1 MDAQPKTAPPS
12 AKALWLV
19 WLTTIAL
26 AVGSFVFLRF
36 HGPFSGKATVFRQS
50 AHGWESLPPLGGF
63 GYGIDISASGVTW
76 VRTRS
81 GMSRLDGA
89 SWRNFTASDFGT
101 ESGYL
106 PGRFTLDG
114 DEVWGAG
121 FDGVVHFDGKRW
133 QWYPNSLATRRPT
146 SIAAVHGQVWAI
158 DHDGNLSHF
167 ESGVWTVRKLD
178 LPGVRWSVLSGHE
191 PRLAA
196 TANGALW
203 LVYEGLWRYA
213 GASWTRIAGV
223 TAEAELV
230 GVTSPGWYVEN
241 GKKTETRGGVW
252 VRDGS
257 DVVGFD
263 VDGAAKRRYKPRD
276 LGLLESARVYEVA
289 GRTPV
294 FVVASSQGLVWFDGS
309 QWHGEQLKQ
318 LGTMAATSVA
328 VAPDGTIWGIGH
340 LPASTNFMLY
350 GVLSLLSLLL
360 PLIAILYSVW
370 WGGQKAH
377 YRRKATQEAVLHATG
392 TLPEDLKAAEPS
404 GAQTLAGVAV
414 VVALGIGGYW
424 LVKRRWPGAPV
435 WLLPAFWLAAHTI
448 TTVMS
453 SLKKRK
459 PLPND
464 PIGPGGPPRYD
475 WSKSLTA
482 ILGGL
487 ALIVLFYGSSIAR
500 HFHIRWLAAIPG
512 IALLLG
518 GRFLF
523 SGYDIFRGY
532 LVEREIKRC
541 RYGKA
546 LEILDGPLGWPSTGL
561 WKLMRVD
568 ALFYSGRAQ
577 EAETILRGMVETE
590 HNAAHKTLAFEHL
603 GRVLLA
609 QGRYDDAKR
618 SFEAAI
624 KLTPGR
630 SAAHAGLAEVRLLQD
645 VEPVQA
651 LADAERALDLHRVSL
666 KERKIARARLAIIR
680 GNQAWALARLGRSAD
695 AQQAIEAGAREMSP
709 NYIPEAAGFYW
720 RAGMAMLAIENSTA
734 AAGHFRRAAELDP
747 AGYYGKLAA
756 KHLSQH
762 SGWGAVGIMG
772 SRG

>member
-1 MDAQPKTAPPS
+1 MDAQSKTAPPS

-26 AVGSFVFLRF
+26 AVGSFIFLAYLLSAGTIPR
-36 HGPFSGKATVFRQS
+36 KTAAFRHT
-50 AHGWESLPPLGGF
+50 ARGWEPLPELATA
-63 GYGIDISASGVTW
+63 GYRIGISDSGVAW
-76 VRTRS
+76 VRTLK
-81 GMSRLDGA
+81 GLSRLDGA
-89 SWRNFTASDFGT
+89 SWRSFTAADFGT
-101 ESGYL
+101 QHGSLTG
-106 PGRFTLDG
+106 GFTLDG

-133 QWYPNSLATRRPT
+133 QCYPNSLATRRPT
-146 SIAAVHGQVWAI
+146 SIAAVHGQVWVI

-167 ESGVWTVRKLD
+167 EGGVWTVHKIELD
-178 LPGVRWSVLSGHE
+178 GVRWRAESDQAPE
-191 PRLAA
+191 LAA
-196 TANGALW
+196 TTDGTLW
-203 LVYEGLWRYA
+203 LVYQGLWRCA
-213 GASWTRIAGV
+213 GASWTRIAGA
-223 TAEAELV
+223 TGDAELV
-230 GVTSPGWYVEN
+230 GVTSPGWYVKD

-252 VRDGS
+252 VRDGN

-263 VDGAAKRRYKPRD
+263 VDGTVAVRYKPRD
-276 LGLLESARVYEVA
+276 LGLMETAFVYQVA
-289 GRTPV
+289 GRAPV
-294 FVVASSQGLVWFDGS
+294 FVVSSSQGLIWFDGS

-318 LGTMAATSVA
+318 LGMVTAASIA

-340 LPASTNFMLY
+340 PRFN
-350 GVLSLLSLLL
+350 VWLLTALTLI
-360 PLIAILYSVW
+360 PLIIGVAYSVW
-370 WGGQKAH
+370 WSGQKAH
-377 YRRKATQEAVLHATG
+377 YERKATQEAVLHATG

-404 GAQTLAGVAV
+404 GAQTLTSVAV

-424 LVKRRWPGAPV
+424 LVKRHWPSAPV

-512 IALLLG
+512 LALLFG

-523 SGYDIFRGY
+523 SGYDLFRGY

-546 LEILDGPLGWPSTGL
+546 LEILDGPLGWPPTGL
-561 WKLMRVD
+561 WKLLRVD

-630 SAAHAGLAEVRLLQD
+630 SAAHAGLAEVRLLRD
-645 VEPVQA
+645 AEPVQA

-666 KERKIARARLAIIR
+666 KERRIARARLAIIR
-680 GNQAWALARLGRSAD
+680 GNQAWALARLGRSAES
-695 AQQAIEAGAREMSP
+695 QQAIEAGAREMSP

-720 RAGMAMLAIENSTA
+720 RAGMAMVAIENSTA

-747 AGYYGKLAA
+747 AGYYGRLAA

-762 SGWGAVGIMG
+762 SVWGAVGIMG

>member
-1 MDAQPKTAPPS
+1 MDAQAKTAPPS

-26 AVGSFVFLRF
+26 AVGSFIFLVYLLSAGILP
-36 HGPFSGKATVFRQS
+36 HKTAAFRHT
-50 AHGWESLPPLGGF
+50 ARGWESLPPLAGF
-63 GYGIDISASGVTW
+63 AYGIDISASGVAW
-76 VRTRS
+76 VRTLK
-81 GMSRLDGA
+81 GLNRLDGP
-89 SWRNFTASDFGT
+89 SWRNFTAADFGT
-101 ESGYL
+101 QRGSLTG
-106 PGRFTLDG
+106 GFALDG

-121 FDGVVHFDGKRW
+121 SDGVVHFDGKRW
-133 QWYPNSLATRRPT
+133 QCYRNPLAPRRPT
-146 SIAAVHGQVWAI
+146 SIAAVHGQVWVI

-167 ESGVWTVRKLD
+167 EGGVWTVHKIELD
-178 LPGVRWSVLSGHE
+178 GVRWRAESDQAPE
-191 PRLAA
+191 LAA
-196 TANGALW
+196 TTDGTLW
-203 LVYEGLWRYA
+203 LVYQGLWRCA
-213 GASWTRIAGV
+213 GASWTRIAGA
-223 TAEAELV
+223 TGDAELV
-230 GVTSPGWYVEN
+230 GVTSPGWYVKD

-252 VRDGS
+252 VRDGN

-263 VDGAAKRRYKPRD
+263 VDGTVAVRYKPRD
-276 LGLLESARVYEVA
+276 LGLMETAFVYEVA
-289 GRTPV
+289 GRAPV
-294 FVVASSQGLVWFDGS
+294 FVVSSSQGLIWFDGS

-318 LGTMAATSVA
+318 LGMVTAASIA

-340 LPASTNFMLY
+340 PRFN
-350 GVLSLLSLLL
+350 VWLLTALTLI
-360 PLIAILYSVW
+360 PLIIGVAYSVW
-370 WGGQKAH
+370 WSGQKAH
-377 YRRKATQEAVLHATG
+377 YERKATQEAVLHATG

-404 GAQTLAGVAV
+404 GAQTLTSVAV

-424 LVKRRWPGAPV
+424 LVKRHWPSAPV

-512 IALLLG
+512 LALLFG

-523 SGYDIFRGY
+523 SGYDLFRGY

-546 LEILDGPLGWPSTGL
+546 LEILDGPLGWPPTGL
-561 WKLMRVD
+561 WKLLRVD

-630 SAAHAGLAEVRLLQD
+630 SAAHAGLAEVRLLRD
-645 VEPVQA
+645 AEPVQA

-666 KERKIARARLAIIR
+666 KERRIARARLAIIR
-680 GNQAWALARLGRSAD
+680 GNQAWALARLGRSAES
-695 AQQAIEAGAREMSP
+695 QQAIEAGAREMSP

-720 RAGMAMLAIENSTA
+720 RAGMAMVAIENSTA

-747 AGYYGKLAA
+747 AGYYGRLAA

-762 SGWGAVGIMG
+762 SVWGAVGIMG